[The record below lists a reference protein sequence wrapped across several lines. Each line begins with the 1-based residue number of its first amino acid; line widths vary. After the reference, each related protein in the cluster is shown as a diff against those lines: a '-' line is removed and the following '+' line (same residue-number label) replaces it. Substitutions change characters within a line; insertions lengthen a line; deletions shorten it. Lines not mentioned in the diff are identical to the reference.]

1 MEKIILVD
9 GSSIIFRAYFALP
22 KFSTSTGIP
31 TSAVYGFLRMLLR
44 ILKDEKPNY
53 LAVAFDKKAPTF
65 RHIEYKEYKSQR
77 PKMPDELSL
86 QFDVLKE
93 VLIALNI
100 RYFELDGFEADDII
114 ATFVEKLKGT
124 DLEILILSSD
134 FDLAQLIQKNVKLL
148 VTRKGVTK
156 IEVYDEEKF
165 IKEFGFEPVHLVDYK
180 ALLGDVSD
188 NIEGVKGIG
197 EKTAS
202 KLISEFK
209 SVENIIKNKEIV
221 ERFHLNGEEEKILR
235 NKSLCMLVK
244 DVPIEF
250 RLEELKVPDFKT
262 EKAYK
267 VLKKFE
273 FNSLIKELGFQFQEE
288 NGDADSLFKSIDKN
302 NGSNVDSED
311 KSSSTALRIEN
322 RNSFVERA
330 VLYVISF
337 EKKIEKVVLNYKN
350 FNYEFD
356 FENNLFLDHR
366 NLPLLKEVLS
376 NENVEKY
383 TNNLK
388 MLYKVADY
396 TETSLR
402 NVVLDS
408 TLALYLIDPDQEDFS
423 IKNFKSYL
431 NIDSPITNLE
441 DEINFLKT
449 HGTDILEYLKKENLE
464 FVFTRI
470 ELPLARVLYEMEK
483 VGIEVDVE
491 YFKKLKEE
499 IEKHIEEL
507 EQKIYKLAGISFNI
521 LSSKQL
527 SSVLY
532 EVLGLELPK
541 GYSGGTGSNVLL
553 EISGSHPI
561 IPLIIEYR
569 HLVKL
574 KNTYIDPI
582 PHLVSKETGRLHT
595 IYHQIGTSTGRLR
608 STNPNLQNLPVK
620 DEWGIKIQK
629 GFVAHGEKK
638 VLVSAD
644 YSQIELRILAHLSQ
658 DKNLIE
664 SFLNKEDIHKRT
676 AMEIFNLKED
686 EVTKEKRNFAKAINF
701 GIIYGISPYGLA
713 KQVGISKE
721 EAKEYIELYFKRY
734 PMVKEYI
741 EREITLAR
749 EKGET
754 RTIFGRR
761 RFIRGLDDK
770 NGVIRESARRIAIN
784 SPIQGSAADIIKLAM
799 VEIVNKIDDIKI
811 LLQIHDELV
820 FETEVDFLQ
829 EKLPLIKDAM
839 ENIYKLAVP
848 LEVDIAYGKNLGEAR
863 SWK

>member
-209 SVENIIKNKEIV
+209 SVENIIKNEEIV

-288 NGDADSLFKSIDKN
+288 NGDADSLFKSIDRN

-820 FETEVDFLQ
+820 FETEADFLQ

-863 SWK
+863 S

>member
-209 SVENIIKNKEIV
+209 SVENIIKNEEIV

-820 FETEVDFLQ
+820 FETEADFLQ

-863 SWK
+863 S

>member
-209 SVENIIKNKEIV
+209 SVENIIKNEEIV

-863 SWK
+863 S

>member
-209 SVENIIKNKEIV
+209 SVENIIKNEEIV

-337 EKKIEKVVLNYKN
+337 EKKIEKVILNYKN

-820 FETEVDFLQ
+820 FETEADFLQ

-863 SWK
+863 S

>member
-53 LAVAFDKKAPTF
+53 LAVAFDKKVPTF

-209 SVENIIKNKEIV
+209 SVENIIKNEEIV
-221 ERFHLNGEEEKILR
+221 ERFHINGEEEKILR

-741 EREITLAR
+741 EREITLAS

-820 FETEVDFLQ
+820 FETEADFLQ

-863 SWK
+863 S

>member
-209 SVENIIKNKEIV
+209 SVENIIKNEEIV

-396 TETSLR
+396 TETPLR

-820 FETEVDFLQ
+820 FETEADFLQ

-863 SWK
+863 S

>member
-209 SVENIIKNKEIV
+209 SVENIIKNEEIV

-288 NGDADSLFKSIDKN
+288 NGDADSLFKSIDRN

-863 SWK
+863 S

>member
-1 MEKIILVD
+1 
-9 GSSIIFRAYFALP
+9 
-22 KFSTSTGIP
+22 
-31 TSAVYGFLRMLLR
+31 
-44 ILKDEKPNY
+44 
-53 LAVAFDKKAPTF
+53 
-65 RHIEYKEYKSQR
+65 
-77 PKMPDELSL
+77 MPDELSL

-209 SVENIIKNKEIV
+209 SVENIIKNEEIV

-820 FETEVDFLQ
+820 FETEADFLQ

-863 SWK
+863 S

>member
-53 LAVAFDKKAPTF
+53 LAVAFDKKVPTF

-114 ATFVEKLKGT
+114 ATFVEKLKGA

-209 SVENIIKNKEIV
+209 SVENIIKNEEIV

-337 EKKIEKVVLNYKN
+337 EKKIEKVILNYKN

-820 FETEVDFLQ
+820 FETEADFLQ

-863 SWK
+863 S

>member
-53 LAVAFDKKAPTF
+53 LAVAFDKKVPTF

-209 SVENIIKNKEIV
+209 SVENIIKNEEIV

-337 EKKIEKVVLNYKN
+337 EKKIEKVILNYKN

-784 SPIQGSAADIIKLAM
+784 SPIQGS
-799 VEIVNKIDDIKI
+799 
-811 LLQIHDELV
+811 
-820 FETEVDFLQ
+820 
-829 EKLPLIKDAM
+829 
-839 ENIYKLAVP
+839 
-848 LEVDIAYGKNLGEAR
+848 
-863 SWK
+863 

>member
-337 EKKIEKVVLNYKN
+337 EKKIEKVILNYKN

-464 FVFTRI
+464 FVFTHI

-754 RTIFGRR
+754 RTIFSRR

-820 FETEVDFLQ
+820 FETEADFLQ

-863 SWK
+863 S